1 MGFSS
6 FASFLRSA
14 TVSILME
21 EENTTRG
28 ATAVAIG
35 AKPAEKDVR
44 ASIFVAGE
52 AAFWA
57 WWIPQVGVAT
67 DWRRTLFAH

>member
-35 AKPAEKDVR
+35 AKPAEKDMK
-44 ASIFVAGE
+44 ASIVAGSLTRLE
-52 AAFWA
+52 
-57 WWIPQVGVAT
+57 IKI
-67 DWRRTLFAH
+67 

>member
-21 EENTTRG
+21 EENTNRG

-35 AKPAEKDVR
+35 AKPAENEVR
-44 ASIFVAGE
+44 ASIMCGKFDE
-52 AAFWA
+52 
-57 WWIPQVGVAT
+57 T
-67 DWRRTLFAH
+67 

>member
-35 AKPAEKDVR
+35 AKPAVKDVR
-44 ASIFVAGE
+44 ASIFVAG
-52 AAFWA
+52 
-57 WWIPQVGVAT
+57 I
-67 DWRRTLFAH
+67 